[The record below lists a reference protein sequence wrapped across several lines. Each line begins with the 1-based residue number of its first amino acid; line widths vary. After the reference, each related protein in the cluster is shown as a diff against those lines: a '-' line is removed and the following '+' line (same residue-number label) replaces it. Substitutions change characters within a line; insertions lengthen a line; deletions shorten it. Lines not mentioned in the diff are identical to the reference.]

1 MAGKAPLL
9 LAMVLFAIG
18 VSGLALSSAERAHW
32 GPFEPGS
39 TPAAQQVRVV
49 DSGTPFVV
57 PALDELFTS
66 RVETAIAS
74 EPAPSPTSEAVAPPA
89 PTIPPLR
96 VYGIS
101 SDDGGVSAAAAAPTP
116 PPVTIVN
123 VANDDDMKNR
133 ETPKPPEVVY
143 DSPPEQPV
151 ANSNDTVDPPAGEKP
166 HELPVNPEPAPEA
179 VPEATPTPD

>member
-39 TPAAQQVRVV
+39 VPATQQVRVV
-49 DSGTPFVV
+49 DSGTPFAV
-57 PALDELFTS
+57 PPLEELFTS
-66 RVETAIAS
+66 RVVTAIAS
-74 EPAPSPTSEAVAPPA
+74 EPAPAPTSEAVAPPA
-89 PTIPPLR
+89 PTTSPLR

-101 SDDGGVSAAAAAPTP
+101 SDDGGVSAAAASPTP
-116 PPVTIVN
+116 PPVTVPNI
-123 VANDDDMKNR
+123 ASDDDIKDR
-133 ETPKPPEVVY
+133 ETPKPPEVVH
-143 DSPPEQPV
+143 DSPPDQPV
-151 ANSNDTVDPPAGEKP
+151 ANSSDTSEPPAGSKP
-166 HELPVNPEPAPEA
+166 VEIKPDPQPEPTS